1 MKNFYRAYFQG
12 DEEKIQDIL
21 DFFTNNDMNKISE
34 ILKVS
39 I

>member
-1 MKNFYRAYFQG
+1 MRNFYRAYFQG

-21 DFFTNNDMNKISE
+21 AFFTNNDMNKISE

>member
-1 MKNFYRAYFQG
+1 MRNFYRAYFQG
-12 DEEKIQDIL
+12 DDKKIQDIL
-21 DFFTNNDMNKISE
+21 DFFTNNNMNKISE